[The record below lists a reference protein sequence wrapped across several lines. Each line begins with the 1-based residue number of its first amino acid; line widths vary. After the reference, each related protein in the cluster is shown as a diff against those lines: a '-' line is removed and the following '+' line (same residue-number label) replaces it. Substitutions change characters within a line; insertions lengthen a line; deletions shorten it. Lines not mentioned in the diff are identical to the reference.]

1 MIRCL
6 FYFIGKKSRSPGGL
20 CRFILQSII
29 LWWAESILTSA
40 EIRALLAH
48 SSVSLS
54 VIAVFFLVICL
65 ITPCTRTASQYIVRR
80 LNSRTLRRN
89 GSRFFSAIQESSQS
103 KQAVDVF
110 SSASNSLFV
119 SRIFFNSLLFQ

>member
-1 MIRCL
+1 MR
-6 FYFIGKKSRSPGGL
+6 KKSRSPGGL

-29 LWWAESILTSA
+29 LWWAESIQTSA
-40 EIRALLAH
+40 EIRALLVH
-48 SSVSLS
+48 SSVSLA
-54 VIAVFFLVICL
+54 VIAVFFFLVICL
-65 ITPCTRTASQYIVRR
+65 VTPCTRTASQYIVRR

-89 GSRFFSAIQESSQS
+89 GSRFFSAIQKSSQS

-119 SRIFFNSLLFQ
+119 PRILFSSLLFQ